1 VISKSTNT
9 WENCIAS
16 MAAND
21 TNIAYKEYQYNR
33 VYISYIKEKLKKAS
47 HALSGNLL

>member
-1 VISKSTNT
+1 MGKLYSKHGSNT
-9 WENCIAS
+9 
-16 MAAND
+16 ND